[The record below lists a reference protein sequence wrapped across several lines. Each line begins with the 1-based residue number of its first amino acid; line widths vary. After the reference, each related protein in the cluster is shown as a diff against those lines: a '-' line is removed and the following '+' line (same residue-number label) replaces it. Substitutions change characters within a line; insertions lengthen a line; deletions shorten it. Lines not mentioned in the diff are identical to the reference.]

1 MCMLTHNFCPSL
13 PLSRPVSHLQVSDQ
27 ERIQFLENQV
37 RQQRHQETV
46 ERAGGQG
53 KEASRVTGRQVAEN
67 LFEMQQVS
75 SSIRRAY
82 SQA

>member
-1 MCMLTHNFCPSL
+1 MLTLNFCPSL

-27 ERIQFLENQV
+27 DKTQFLENQV
-37 RQQRHQETV
+37 RQQRHQETA
-46 ERAGGQG
+46 ESAGGQE